1 MPPIETTQAHS
12 PAGIVPPARSAAPW
26 RIVSVRSDEDFR
38 LHVVFVDGT
47 AGDVQLRAFIESPLV
62 NGTLF
67 ERLRDADYF
76 RQVGIELGAVMWPNG
91 ADLAPDAM
99 YDAIRASGHWVVAVS

>member
-1 MPPIETTQAHS
+1 MPPTKTTPPYS
-12 PAGIVPPARSAAPW
+12 STGIVPPPRSGAPW
-26 RIVSVRSDEDFR
+26 RVVSVRPDDDFR

-47 AGDVQLRAFIESPLV
+47 VGDVHLRGFIESPSV

-67 ERLRDADYF
+67 EALRDSAYF
-76 RQVGIELGAVMWPNG
+76 RQVCIELGVVAWPNG

-99 YDAIRASGHWVVAVS
+99 YDAISTSGEWVVAA